1 LPLPLTLTRRDQ
13 TLFFIRLRRWR
24 ERLRWAWHRLNA
36 APSVVR
42 IVVLAATVLG
52 IFSVANF
59 VYQMARKP
67 TEMFFPVNATMNKVP
82 AETWR
87 QYAPL
92 FREYSTATVTPE
104 LLAALAQ
111 VEGAGNPIART
122 NWRWRLSWNPFAIY
136 QPASS
141 AVGMYQMTDAAFAEA
156 RPYCI
161 RHHTVVQDGCWFNRL
176 YTRAVPSH
184 AIELTAV
191 FLDRNVATIL
201 GRRPNSTAKQQ
212 QKQALAAM
220 IQLCGAASAK
230 AFAHRA
236 FHMIAGERCGEHDV
250 ATYLA
255 QVSAMTREFLHL
267 AAET

>member
-1 LPLPLTLTRRDQ
+1 LPLPLTLTRRDR
-13 TLFFIRLRRWR
+13 TLFFSRLRRWR
-24 ERLRWAWHRLNA
+24 ERLRWAYHKLNA
-36 APSVVR
+36 APPAIR
-42 IVVLAATVLG
+42 IVVLAATVLA
-52 IFSVANF
+52 IFSVANV
-59 VYQMARKP
+59 VYQVVRKP
-67 TEMFFPVNATMNKVP
+67 TEMFFPVSATMNKLP
-82 AETWR
+82 GETWR
-87 QYAPL
+87 QYTPL
-92 FREYSTATVTPE
+92 FREYPTATVTPE

-122 NWRWRLSWNPFAIY
+122 YWRWRLSWNPFAIY

-156 RPYCI
+156 RAYCV
-161 RHHTVVQDGCWFNRL
+161 RHHTVVQDGCWLNRL

-191 FLDRNVATIL
+191 FLDRNVAAIL
-201 GRRPNSTAKQQ
+201 ARRPNSTANQQ

-220 IQLCGAASAK
+220 IHLCGPTSAK
-230 AFAHRA
+230 AFAHRG
-236 FHMIAGERCGEHDV
+236 FHLIAGERCGEHDV

-255 QVSAMTREFLHL
+255 QVSAMTREFLRL